1 MRKFQYLTYT
11 LLFALFSVPFWGA
24 QFSRTEHRVVR
35 SDKASDSLPPDS
47 ALPRIR
53 LSRDST
59 RNMLNDS
66 IRIHR
71 DSLQMRSDSL
81 ANDTVK
87 TKKAVLDA
95 IVDYSANDSIVLLSG
110 NRGYLY
116 GEAEVKYTD
125 ISLKGEKI
133 WMNMDSS
140 LVYST
145 YGLDSVGKEF
155 GYPVFSDRGTDYES
169 KTMKYNFKTKKGY
182 ITNVITTQGEGYIV
196 ASQAKKNE
204 DNSFFMRDGK
214 YTTCDDHEHPHFYL
228 ALTKAKVKPKKNVV
242 TGPAYLVIEDLP
254 LPIGLPFGF
263 FPFSEKYSSG
273 VIMPSYG
280 DELERG
286 FNLRDGGYYFAI
298 SDNIDLAL
306 TGEIY
311 TKGTWGLNARSSY
324 RKRYK
329 YSGNFDVGYLV
340 TKLGE
345 KGIDYSISKDMR
357 INWSHSQDPKA
368 NMFRTI
374 SASVQFSTS
383 SYDRNSLTTAY
394 TPAGTNNTKSSTVNI
409 TQKIPNSPWS
419 ISGSMSV
426 NQRTQDSTI
435 SMTLPNLTITMSRVA
450 PFKRKEAVGAE
461 KWYEKIQ
468 MSYTGDLRNSITTK
482 EDQLFKSNLQKDWI
496 HAMKHTIPISATFS
510 AMNYL
515 NITPSITY
523 TERWYTSKIEKR
535 WNSVTRQQEVVDTTY
550 SFNRVY
556 DFNFSLGFQTKLYG
570 MFTPLFSK
578 KTQIRHVFTPS
589 ISFSYAPD
597 FSNSR
602 FGFYESMYY
611 YDAQGNWKEQKY
623 SPYEQGMF
631 GYPSQGSQGM
641 INFSFDNNVEMKI
654 RNAEDS
660 VKKIS
665 LIDNLGISFSHNL
678 MAKEFKWSDINMG
691 LRLKFSKTFTVN
703 LNAAFDPY
711 MYRANV
717 NDDGEVTSLEKVDML
732 RISNGKGFGRLRS
745 TGYSISPS
753 INQDTFKKWFG
764 GGDSKKDS
772 EKKDDRTPPPGTE
785 GENIEPTEDG
795 ERESLLEAKKDDNQ
809 YDEDGYVKNEV
820 KWNLGISFSM
830 NYNYNTSRF
839 TEPDEDGYAEY
850 KGRLTKALSLNGN
863 IQPTRNWSFN
873 FNASYD
879 FDAGKIAYMS
889 CNLTRNLHCWSIS
902 ASFNPVGSYKS
913 YFVSLRA
920 SSSMLQDLK
929 YEQRGRASSYD
940 PNWD

>member
-1 MRKFQYLTYT
+1 MRKFQLLTYT
-11 LLFALFSVPFWGA
+11 ILFIMFSVPFWGA
-24 QFSRTEHRVVR
+24 QFSRTGSRIVHVENTY
-35 SDKASDSLPPDS
+35 DSLPADS
-47 ALPRIR
+47 AAPRIR

-59 RNMLNDS
+59 RRMQNDS
-66 IRIHR
+66 I
-71 DSLQMRSDSL
+71 QMRSDSL
-81 ANDTVK
+81 PSDT
-87 TKKAVLDA
+87 TRKKSGVLDA
-95 IVDYSANDSIVLLSG
+95 IVDYTANDSIVLTAG
-110 NRGYLY
+110 NWGYLY
-116 GEAEVKYTD
+116 GDADVKYTD

-140 LVYST
+140 LVYAT

-155 GYPVFSDRGTDYES
+155 GYPVFTDRGTDYES
-169 KTMKYNFKTKKGY
+169 KTMKYNFKSKKGY

-196 ASQAKKNE
+196 ANQAKKNE

-263 FPFSEKYSSG
+263 FPFSDKYSSG

-280 DELERG
+280 DELARG

-298 SDNIDLAL
+298 NDNIDLAL

-311 TKGTWGLNARSSY
+311 TKGSWGVNARSSY

-329 YSGNFDVGYLV
+329 FSGSFDVGYLV

-345 KGIDYSISKDMR
+345 KGIDYSLAKDLK
-357 INWSHSQDPKA
+357 INWTHMQDPKA
-368 NMFRTI
+368 NMFRTL

-383 SYDRNSLTTAY
+383 SYDRNDLNTAF
-394 TPAGTNNTKSSTVNI
+394 TPAGTNNTKSSTVTL

-419 ISGSMSV
+419 FSANMSV
-426 NQRTQDSTI
+426 AQRTQDSSI
-435 SMTLPNLTITMSRVA
+435 ALTLPNVTVTMSRIA
-450 PFKRKEAVGAE
+450 PFKRKEAVGSE
-461 KWYEKIQ
+461 RWYEKIQ
-468 MSYTGDLRNSITTK
+468 LSYTGDLRNSITTK
-482 EDQLFKSNLQKDWI
+482 ENLLFKSNLQKDWV
-496 HAMKHTIPISATFS
+496 HAMKHTVPISATFS
-510 AMNYL
+510 ALNYL
-515 NITPSITY
+515 NITPAISY

-535 WNSVTRQQEVVDTTY
+535 WNSQTRTHEVVDTTY

-556 DFNFSLGFQTKLYG
+556 DFNLSLGFQTKLYG

-597 FSNSR
+597 FSSKR
-602 FGFYESMYY
+602 FGFYDTYYY
-611 YDAQGNWKEQKY
+611 YDSQGSWQSYTY

-631 GYPSQGSQGM
+631 GTAPNGAQGM
-641 INFSFDNNVEMKI
+641 INFSFDNNVEMKY
-654 RNAEDS
+654 RTSNDS

-665 LIDNLGISFSHNL
+665 LIDNLGINFSHNL
-678 MAKEFKWSDINMG
+678 MADEFKWSDINVG
-691 LRLKFSKTFTVN
+691 LRLKFSKSFVVN

-711 MYRANV
+711 MYEAVRNEST
-717 NDDGEVTSLEKVDML
+717 GEVTSLKRVNKL
-732 RISNGKGFGRLRS
+732 RLENGKGFGRLRS

-764 GGDSKKDS
+764 GGSD
-772 EKKDDRTPPPGTE
+772 KDDSNKRNGDSPPPDDDSLESTE
-785 GENIEPTEDG
+785 EGDG
-795 ERESLLEAKKDDNQ
+795 PRKSLLEGKKDDNQ
-809 YDEDGYVKNEV
+809 YDEDGYVKNEI

-839 TEPDEDGYAEY
+839 TEPDAKGYAEY
-850 KGRLTKALSLNGN
+850 KGRLTKALSMNGN

-902 ASFNPVGSYKS
+902 ASFNPVGQYKT
-913 YFVSLRA
+913 YYVSLRA
-920 SSSMLQDLK
+920 SSSLLQDLK
-929 YEQRGRASSYD
+929 YEQRGRASNYD